1 MTAVAEAPAAEQT
14 KPEDTKADASAEGD
28 KSKGRAR
35 DFTKFR
41 PSHQELADFIN
52 QHEEWK
58 TAGLGDVTPNQVK
71 AVLALRSDFN
81 DTPEQKEAR
90 EARKRELAEEK
101 KQFEGMTPEQIKNE
115 KAARR
120 AEKQAEKLEQQIR
133 EAREKAEAL
142 RSGKAATGED
152 LAAAVEANQA
162 AEASGDAP
170 KRTLGRKKTSA

>member
-1 MTAVAEAPAAEQT
+1 M
-14 KPEDTKADASAEGD
+14 
-28 KSKGRAR
+28 
-35 DFTKFR
+35 
-41 PSHQELADFIN
+41 
-52 QHEEWK
+52 
-58 TAGLGDVTPNQVK
+58 K

-90 EARKRELAEEK
+90 EARKRELAEER